1 MLTFAEMMACA
12 IWPLMGL
19 IGLAIQVFWI
29 WMLVE
34 CVTKEPTEGN
44 TQLIWIVL
52 LVFTNGL
59 GALLYFLIRRPERI
73 RIEGQ

>member
-1 MLTFAEMMACA
+1 M
-12 IWPLMGL
+12 WPLMGL
-19 IGLAIQVFWI
+19 IGLFWI

-34 CVTKEPTEGN
+34 CVTKEPAEGN
-44 TQLIWIVL
+44 TQLIWIVII
-52 LVFTNGL
+52 VMTNGL